1 MPALPY
7 LDFGPRS
14 AKEAAAAPVS
24 LEVDSPVKPAR
35 SLRLQRARAAA
46 IPKAT
51 LLDRAR
57 RKPIAIVDVQKTPE
71 FKREKLIESDD
82 EDDNKEEKEASPAK
96 RESPKRRTAR
106 SSARRSCGA
115 SARTKVVKRAGPR
128 R

>member
-46 IPKAT
+46 IPRAA

-71 FKREKLIESDD
+71 FKREKLIDSDD
-82 EDDNKEEKEASPAK
+82 EEDNKEEKEDSPVK
-96 RESPKRRTAR
+96 RESPKKKDSALERARTAEAIELLR
-106 SSARRSCGA
+106 
-115 SARTKVVKRAGPR
+115 
-128 R
+128 

>member
-1 MPALPY
+1 MN
-7 LDFGPRS
+7 
-14 AKEAAAAPVS
+14 
-24 LEVDSPVKPAR
+24 
-35 SLRLQRARAAA
+35 RARRTA

-51 LLDRAR
+51 LPDRAR

-96 RESPKRRTAR
+96 RESPKKKDSAP
-106 SSARRSCGA
+106 SARRSCGA

>member
-71 FKREKLIESDD
+71 FKREKLIDSDD
-82 EDDNKEEKEASPAK
+82 EEDNKEEKEDSPVK
-96 RESPKRRTAR
+96 RESPKKKGQRA
-106 SSARRSCGA
+106 
-115 SARTKVVKRAGPR
+115 RAGRAPPAPWR
-128 R
+128 ERK